1 MVTQKKTT
9 FTHWQVGSGI
19 ARVPNKQKQ
28 STPYGGLIQ
37 LIFLGHRLI
46 FQIYLPGRY
55 ADTSQKICLLGQYD
69 FATAKVVKYFRL
81 SKYFG

>member
-46 FQIYLPGRY
+46 FQIYLPSRY
-55 ADTSQKICLLGQYD
+55 ADMSQKICLQNRLLG
-69 FATAKVVKYFRL
+69 FALQRY
-81 SKYFG
+81 